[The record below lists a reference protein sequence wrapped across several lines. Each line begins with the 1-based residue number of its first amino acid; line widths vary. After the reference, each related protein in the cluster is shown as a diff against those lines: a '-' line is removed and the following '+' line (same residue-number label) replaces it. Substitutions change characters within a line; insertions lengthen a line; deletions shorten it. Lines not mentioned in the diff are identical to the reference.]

1 MKKRRGRREVLPL
14 VSRASAIDE
23 EGRVYV
29 RVPIAGEI
37 AAALAEHS
45 ANIGRLRAA
54 LARSEVTELIDAI
67 HACMSAGAR
76 DVGRVRESVR
86 RRR

>member
-1 MKKRRGRREVLPL
+1 MKKRRGRRAAPL

-23 EGRVYV
+23 EGRLYV
-29 RVPIAGEI
+29 RVPISGEI

-67 HACMSAGAR
+67 HACVSAGAR
-76 DVGRVRESVR
+76 DVGRVRESVKR
-86 RRR
+86 RR